1 MSKINDKH
9 HGGET
14 VAFEADTITL
24 WQDHSHPN
32 GYRPRLE
39 MIVHRDGTQALKLS
53 VFGKVTV
60 VPYTKAECEHV

>member
-1 MSKINDKH
+1 MDGAVTEIVN
-9 HGGET
+9 
-14 VAFEADTITL
+14 DTIVL
-24 WQDHSHPN
+24 WQDFTHPN

-39 MIVHRDGTQALKLS
+39 MMVFPDGKMALKLS